1 MNERDFRTNSNERGQ
16 IMPNPEPNA
25 YRRAFWIALLAT
37 VVLAVVASVLWWRLS
52 HGAAMPQSG
61 TGSPTDPMHGM
72 TQTSS
77 ANIPNSE
84 PGAAGEMQTGN
95 MQETPLA
102 PIQLT
107 PQRMQ
112 SIGIVLGKVESKPV
126 NSELRF
132 YGNVQVDE
140 RRQAYVQ
147 TRFAGWIR
155 KVYADATG
163 NFIGKGQPL
172 FTIYSPDLVST
183 EHEYLLAKKNSESLQ
198 QSKVSGVA
206 SGASSLFSAA
216 KERLLQW
223 DVSPAEIEKLDQGG
237 KVITDLTVN
246 SPVSGYIT
254 QKNALPN
261 MYVQPETMLY
271 TVADLSDV
279 WVLAQVF
286 QSEAGKIK
294 PGDPAEVTVDAYPGR
309 VFNGRVD
316 YILPQLDMNTRT
328 LPVRLVFA
336 NPGLKLRPGMYVNV
350 RAKLPMGRQ
359 LVVPASA
366 AFHSGTKNLLF
377 VYSAEGSIEP
387 REVELGPQVGDEL
400 VVTKGIKAQEQIVTS
415 ANFLIDSEAQLQAA
429 AGAFVPPPPG
439 AGQAASMNA
448 PAEQQANVELTTDPD
463 PPHKGSNIVRV
474 KLTGQD
480 GKPITGAN
488 VTVTFFMA
496 AMPAMGMAAMK
507 TVVNANDKGGGMYE
521 GKGDLGSGGTWQVT
535 IRAQQN
541 GQVII
546 HTNWEGEPP
555 SIIEDQVT
563 YPIVTAL
570 LAAPKVKAVRAQTM
584 FNDSYVFV
592 VFEDGTDIYWAR
604 SRVVEYLQTIAGR
617 LPANVHPAIGSDATG
632 AGWVYEYAL
641 VDRSHKQSLADLRS
655 IQDWHLRYQLATV
668 PGVAEVA
675 SIGGFVRQY
684 QVNVDPNKLLA
695 YGIPLSTVIDRVK
708 SSTNEVGGRVLE
720 LSGTRYMIRGLGYL
734 KSLDDLA
741 NVPVMAKNGTPV
753 LIKDLSTVAFGPD
766 IREGVA
772 EWNGE
777 GETVGGIVVMRYGL
791 NALNVI

>member
-1 MNERDFRTNSNERGQ
+1 MNERNFRTSANEESDMLHTG
-16 IMPNPEPNA
+16 NNN
-25 YRRAFWIALLAT
+25 YRRAFWIALTTTL
-37 VVLAVVASVLWWRLS
+37 VLAIVTLLLWWRLS
-52 HGAAMPQSG
+52 HTRTMSHTG
-61 TGSPTDPMHGM
+61 TSSASESMEAM

-77 ANIPNSE
+77 ANASGSE
-84 PGAAGEMQTGN
+84 PGAAGDHQAGN

-102 PIQLT
+102 PFQLT

-112 SIGIVLGKVESKPV
+112 SIGVVIGKVESKPV
-126 NSELRF
+126 NTELRF

-172 FTIYSPDLVST
+172 FTIYSPDLVAT
-183 EHEYLLAKKNSESLQ
+183 EQEYLIAKKNADTLQ
-198 QSKVSGVA
+198 RSNVSGVA
-206 SGASSLFSAA
+206 SGASTLFGAA

-223 DVSPAEIEKLDQGG
+223 EVSPGEIEKLDQGG
-237 KVITDLTVN
+237 KPITDLTIN

-286 QSEAGKIK
+286 QSDAGKIK

-309 VFNGRVD
+309 VFIGRVD

-336 NPGLKLRPGMYVNV
+336 NPGLKLRPGMYVDV

-366 AFHSGTKNLLF
+366 AFHSGTKNLVF
-377 VYSAEGSIEP
+377 VYRGEGNIEP

-429 AGAFVPPPPG
+429 AGAFIPPPPG

-448 PAEQQANVELTTDPD
+448 PVQQQAIMELTTDPD

-496 AMPAMGMAAMK
+496 AMPAMGMASMK
-507 TVVNANDKGGGMYE
+507 TVINAGDKGGGMYE

-535 IRAQQN
+535 VRAQQN
-541 GQVII
+541 GQ
-546 HTNWEGEPP
+546 
-555 SIIEDQVT
+555 
-563 YPIVTAL
+563 
-570 LAAPKVKAVRAQTM
+570 
-584 FNDSYVFV
+584 
-592 VFEDGTDIYWAR
+592 
-604 SRVVEYLQTIAGR
+604 TIANKQ
-617 LPANVHPAIGSDATG
+617 LTLNATG
-632 AGWVYEYAL
+632 G
-641 VDRSHKQSLADLRS
+641 
-655 IQDWHLRYQLATV
+655 
-668 PGVAEVA
+668 
-675 SIGGFVRQY
+675 
-684 QVNVDPNKLLA
+684 
-695 YGIPLSTVIDRVK
+695 
-708 SSTNEVGGRVLE
+708 
-720 LSGTRYMIRGLGYL
+720 M
-734 KSLDDLA
+734 
-741 NVPVMAKNGTPV
+741 
-753 LIKDLSTVAFGPD
+753 
-766 IREGVA
+766 
-772 EWNGE
+772 
-777 GETVGGIVVMRYGL
+777 
-791 NALNVI
+791 

>member
-1 MNERDFRTNSNERGQ
+1 MLRTEHNN
-16 IMPNPEPNA
+16 
-25 YRRAFWIALLAT
+25 YRRAFWIAVSTT
-37 VVLAVVASVLWWRLS
+37 VVLAIVAAVLWWRLS
-52 HGAAMPQSG
+52 HGGASSQPSNSSATESTKTMA
-61 TGSPTDPMHGM
+61 
-72 TQTSS
+72 QTSS
-77 ANIPNSE
+77 ANASGSE
-84 PGAAGEMQTGN
+84 PRVAGDSQAGN
-95 MQETPLA
+95 MQETPLS

-126 NSELRF
+126 NTELRF

-155 KVYADATG
+155 KVYADASG

-172 FTIYSPDLVST
+172 FTVYSPDLVST
-183 EHEYLLAKKNSESLQ
+183 EHEYLLAKKNSESLR
-198 QSKVSGVA
+198 QSKVSEVA
-206 SGASSLFSAA
+206 SGAASLLSAA

-223 DVSPAEIEKLDQGG
+223 EVSPTEIEKLDQGG
-237 KVITDLTVN
+237 KAISDLTIS

-271 TVADLSDV
+271 TITDLSDV

-286 QSEAGKIK
+286 QSDAGKIK

-328 LPVRLVFA
+328 LPVRLVIA

-377 VYSAEGSIEP
+377 VYKGEGSIEP
-387 REVELGPQVGDEL
+387 REVELGPQIGDEL

-439 AGQAASMNA
+439 AGQAAAMNA
-448 PAEQQANVELTTDPD
+448 PAQQQANVELTTDPD
-463 PPHKGSNIVRV
+463 PPHKGSNTVRV
-474 KLTGQD
+474 KMTGQD
-480 GKPITGAN
+480 GKPIAGAN

-496 AMPAMGMAAMK
+496 AMPAMGMASMK
-507 TVVNANDKGGGMYE
+507 TVINASDKSGGMYE

-541 GQVII
+541 GQ
-546 HTNWEGEPP
+546 
-555 SIIEDQVT
+555 
-563 YPIVTAL
+563 
-570 LAAPKVKAVRAQTM
+570 
-584 FNDSYVFV
+584 
-592 VFEDGTDIYWAR
+592 
-604 SRVVEYLQTIAGR
+604 TIANKQ
-617 LPANVHPAIGSDATG
+617 LTLNATG
-632 AGWVYEYAL
+632 G
-641 VDRSHKQSLADLRS
+641 
-655 IQDWHLRYQLATV
+655 
-668 PGVAEVA
+668 
-675 SIGGFVRQY
+675 
-684 QVNVDPNKLLA
+684 
-695 YGIPLSTVIDRVK
+695 
-708 SSTNEVGGRVLE
+708 
-720 LSGTRYMIRGLGYL
+720 M
-734 KSLDDLA
+734 
-741 NVPVMAKNGTPV
+741 
-753 LIKDLSTVAFGPD
+753 
-766 IREGVA
+766 
-772 EWNGE
+772 
-777 GETVGGIVVMRYGL
+777 
-791 NALNVI
+791 

>member
-1 MNERDFRTNSNERGQ
+1 MLRTENN
-16 IMPNPEPNA
+16 N
-25 YRRAFWIALLAT
+25 YRRAFWIALTTT
-37 VVLAVVASVLWWRLS
+37 VVFAIVASVLWWRLS
-52 HGAAMPQSG
+52 HTGG
-61 TGSPTDPMHGM
+61 TVS
-72 TQTSS
+72 QLANSS
-77 ANIPNSE
+77 ASESTEAMAQTASANASGSE
-84 PGAAGEMQTGN
+84 PGAPGDPQAGN
-95 MQETPLA
+95 LQETPLA
-102 PIQLT
+102 PFQLT

-112 SIGIVLGKVESKPV
+112 SIGMVLGKVESKPV
-126 NSELRF
+126 NTELRF

-183 EHEYLLAKKNSESLQ
+183 EHEYLLAKKNSEALL

-216 KERLLQW
+216 RERLLQW
-223 DVSPAEIEKLDQGG
+223 EVSPAEIEKLDQGG

-286 QSEAGKIK
+286 QSDAGKIK
-294 PGDPAEVTVDAYPGR
+294 PGDPAEITVDAYPGR

-316 YILPQLDMNTRT
+316 YILPQLDVSTRT

-377 VYSAEGSIEP
+377 VYGGEGNIEP

-400 VVTKGIKAQEQIVTS
+400 VVTKGVKAQEQIVTS

-429 AGAFVPPPPG
+429 AGAFIPPPPG

-496 AMPAMGMAAMK
+496 AMPAMGMASMK
-507 TVVNANDKGGGMYE
+507 TVINASDKGGGIYE

-535 IRAQQN
+535 VRAQQN
-541 GQVII
+541 GQ
-546 HTNWEGEPP
+546 
-555 SIIEDQVT
+555 
-563 YPIVTAL
+563 
-570 LAAPKVKAVRAQTM
+570 
-584 FNDSYVFV
+584 
-592 VFEDGTDIYWAR
+592 
-604 SRVVEYLQTIAGR
+604 TIANKQ
-617 LPANVHPAIGSDATG
+617 LTLNATG
-632 AGWVYEYAL
+632 G
-641 VDRSHKQSLADLRS
+641 
-655 IQDWHLRYQLATV
+655 
-668 PGVAEVA
+668 
-675 SIGGFVRQY
+675 
-684 QVNVDPNKLLA
+684 
-695 YGIPLSTVIDRVK
+695 
-708 SSTNEVGGRVLE
+708 
-720 LSGTRYMIRGLGYL
+720 M
-734 KSLDDLA
+734 
-741 NVPVMAKNGTPV
+741 
-753 LIKDLSTVAFGPD
+753 
-766 IREGVA
+766 
-772 EWNGE
+772 
-777 GETVGGIVVMRYGL
+777 
-791 NALNVI
+791 

>member
-1 MNERDFRTNSNERGQ
+1 MNERNFKTNANEGSDMLR
-16 IMPNPEPNA
+16 IENNN
-25 YRRAFWIALLAT
+25 YRRAFWIALT
-37 VVLAVVASVLWWRLS
+37 TIVVLAIVASILWWRLS
-52 HGAAMPQSG
+52 HAGNALQSG
-61 TGSPTDPMHGM
+61 S
-72 TQTSS
+72 SS
-77 ANIPNSE
+77 ASE
-84 PGAAGEMQTGN
+84 SMKAMADTPSASASGSESGAGDDSPADN

-102 PIQLT
+102 PFQFT

-112 SIGIVLGKVESKPV
+112 SVGVVLGKVESKPV
-126 NSELRF
+126 NTELRF

-172 FTIYSPDLVST
+172 FSIYSPDLVST

-206 SGASSLFSAA
+206 SGAASLFGAA

-223 DVSPAEIEKLDQGG
+223 EVSLAEIEKLDQGG
-237 KVITDLTVN
+237 KAITDLTVN

-271 TVADLSDV
+271 TIADLSDV

-286 QSEAGKIK
+286 QSDAGKIK

-328 LPVRLVFA
+328 MPVRLVFA

-377 VYSAEGSIEP
+377 VYSGEGSIEP

-400 VVTKGIKAQEQIVTS
+400 VVMKGIKAQEQIVTS

-429 AGAFVPPPPG
+429 AGAFIPPPPG
-439 AGQAASMNA
+439 AGQAASINA
-448 PAEQQANVELTTDPD
+448 PAQQQAIVELTIAPD
-463 PPHKGSNIVRV
+463 PPHKGSNTVRV
-474 KLTGQD
+474 KLTGQN

-496 AMPAMGMAAMK
+496 AMPAMGMASMK
-507 TVVNANDKGGGMYE
+507 TVINAGDKGGGMYE

-535 IRAQQN
+535 VRVEQN
-541 GQVII
+541 GQ
-546 HTNWEGEPP
+546 
-555 SIIEDQVT
+555 
-563 YPIVTAL
+563 
-570 LAAPKVKAVRAQTM
+570 
-584 FNDSYVFV
+584 
-592 VFEDGTDIYWAR
+592 
-604 SRVVEYLQTIAGR
+604 TIANKQ
-617 LPANVHPAIGSDATG
+617 LTLNATG
-632 AGWVYEYAL
+632 G
-641 VDRSHKQSLADLRS
+641 
-655 IQDWHLRYQLATV
+655 
-668 PGVAEVA
+668 
-675 SIGGFVRQY
+675 
-684 QVNVDPNKLLA
+684 
-695 YGIPLSTVIDRVK
+695 
-708 SSTNEVGGRVLE
+708 
-720 LSGTRYMIRGLGYL
+720 M
-734 KSLDDLA
+734 
-741 NVPVMAKNGTPV
+741 
-753 LIKDLSTVAFGPD
+753 
-766 IREGVA
+766 
-772 EWNGE
+772 
-777 GETVGGIVVMRYGL
+777 
-791 NALNVI
+791 

>member
-1 MNERDFRTNSNERGQ
+1 MNERNFKTNANEGSDMLRTENNK
-16 IMPNPEPNA
+16 
-25 YRRAFWIALLAT
+25 YRRAFWIALTTTL
-37 VVLAVVASVLWWRLS
+37 VLAIVTLLLWWRLS
-52 HGAAMPQSG
+52 HAGTASQPGATSASESMDS
-61 TGSPTDPMHGM
+61 MA
-72 TQTSS
+72 QTSS
-77 ANIPNSE
+77 ANASRSE
-84 PGAAGEMQTGN
+84 PAAGGDSQAGN
-95 MQETPLA
+95 MQETPVA
-102 PIQLT
+102 PFQLT

-112 SIGIVLGKVESKPV
+112 SIGMVLGKVESKPV
-126 NSELRF
+126 DTELRF

-183 EHEYLLAKKNSESLQ
+183 EHEYLLAKKNSEALQ

-223 DVSPAEIEKLDQGG
+223 EVSPAEIEKLDQGG
-237 KVITDLTVN
+237 KAITDLTVN

-286 QSEAGKIK
+286 PSDAGKIK
-294 PGDPAEVTVDAYPGR
+294 PGYPAEVTVEAYPGR
-309 VFNGRVD
+309 VFSGRVD

-328 LPVRLVFA
+328 LPVRLVFP

-359 LVVPASA
+359 LVIPSSA

-377 VYSAEGSIEP
+377 VYKGEGSIEP

-400 VVTKGIKAQEQIVTS
+400 GVTKGLKAREQIVTC
-415 ANFLIDSEAQLQAA
+415 ANFLSDSDDSFQDVRRSVILS
-429 AGAFVPPPPG
+429 PPG

-448 PAEQQANVELTTDPD
+448 PALQQAKVELTTDPE

-496 AMPAMGMAAMK
+496 AMPAMGMSAMK
-507 TVVNANDKGGGMYE
+507 TVINASDKGGGMYE

-541 GQVII
+541 GQ
-546 HTNWEGEPP
+546 
-555 SIIEDQVT
+555 
-563 YPIVTAL
+563 
-570 LAAPKVKAVRAQTM
+570 
-584 FNDSYVFV
+584 
-592 VFEDGTDIYWAR
+592 
-604 SRVVEYLQTIAGR
+604 TIANKQ
-617 LPANVHPAIGSDATG
+617 LTLNATG
-632 AGWVYEYAL
+632 G
-641 VDRSHKQSLADLRS
+641 
-655 IQDWHLRYQLATV
+655 
-668 PGVAEVA
+668 
-675 SIGGFVRQY
+675 
-684 QVNVDPNKLLA
+684 
-695 YGIPLSTVIDRVK
+695 
-708 SSTNEVGGRVLE
+708 
-720 LSGTRYMIRGLGYL
+720 M
-734 KSLDDLA
+734 
-741 NVPVMAKNGTPV
+741 
-753 LIKDLSTVAFGPD
+753 
-766 IREGVA
+766 
-772 EWNGE
+772 
-777 GETVGGIVVMRYGL
+777 
-791 NALNVI
+791 